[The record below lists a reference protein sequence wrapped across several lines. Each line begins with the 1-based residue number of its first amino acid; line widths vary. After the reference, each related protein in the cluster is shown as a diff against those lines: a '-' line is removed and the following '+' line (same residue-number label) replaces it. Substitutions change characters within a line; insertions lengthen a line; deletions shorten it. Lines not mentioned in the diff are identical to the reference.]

1 MWLRRSKSRI
11 RLHNASSPKFAC
23 SSFKDLRLLLSEED
37 SNCSNNKIST
47 GDGDIALDSS
57 TPYIR
62 KPSIC
67 HRVRS
72 ANFLL
77 RTLSLQSDHQESKP
91 YREEV
96 QVPVPV
102 PSPLSENVAADVK
115 SESVIRIP
123 RADNT
128 IVVYFTSLRVVRH
141 TYEDCKTVL
150 MILGAFHVFVDER
163 DVSMDS
169 VYIDELQRIFGES
182 DKSKLTLP
190 RVFIGGRYIGG
201 AEEVRQLHESG
212 ELKKYLQGLLP
223 ADACV
228 CEACGGYRFILCQDC
243 YGSHKYYSDK
253 YGFKSCTSCNEN
265 GLVRCPSCSCASF

>member
-23 SSFKDLRLLLSEED
+23 SSLKDIQILLSEED
-37 SNCSNNKIST
+37 SGYRYNKISA
-47 GDGDIALDSS
+47 GDGDIALDSP

-72 ANFLL
+72 SNFLL
-77 RTLSLQSDHQESKP
+77 RTLSLLPDHSESKP
-91 YREEV
+91 YGDEG
-96 QVPVPV
+96 QVPA
-102 PSPLSENVAADVK
+102 PLPENVAADVK
-115 SESVIRIP
+115 SEPVIRIP
-123 RADNT
+123 RAEN
-128 IVVYFTSLRVVRH
+128 IIMVYFTSLRILRH
-141 TYEDCKTVL
+141 TFEDCKTVL
-150 MILGAFHVFVDER
+150 TILRSFNVLVDER

-169 VYIDELQRIFGES
+169 GYIKELQKIFGEPE
-182 DKSKLTLP
+182 KSKLTLP

-223 ADACV
+223 ADARG
-228 CEACGGYRFILCQDC
+228 CEACGGYRFILCQEC
-243 YGSHKYYSDK
+243 NGSHKYYSEK
-253 YGFKSCTSCNEN
+253 CGFKSCTSCNEN
-265 GLVRCPSCSCASF
+265 GLTRCPSCSCASF

>member
-11 RLHNASSPKFAC
+11 RLHNASSPKFTC

-37 SNCSNNKIST
+37 SICSNNKIST
-47 GDGDIALDSS
+47 GDGDIAIDSP

-77 RTLSLQSDHQESKP
+77 RTLSLPPDHQESKP
-91 YREEV
+91 YREDV
-96 QVPVPV
+96 QVPV
-102 PSPLSENVAADVK
+102 PLSENVAADVK

-123 RADNT
+123 RAENT

-141 TYEDCKTVL
+141 TFEDCKTVL
-150 MILGAFHVFVDER
+150 TILGAFRVFVDER
-163 DVSMDS
+163 DVSMDT
-169 VYIDELQRIFGES
+169 VYIEELQRIFGES
-182 DKSKLTLP
+182 DKSKLNLP
-190 RVFIGGRYIGG
+190 RVFIGGSYIGG

-223 ADACV
+223 ANACV

-243 YGSHKYYSDK
+243 YGSHKYYSEK
-253 YGFKSCTSCNEN
+253 CGFKSCTSCNEN

>member
-1 MWLRRSKSRI
+1 MWLRRSKSRF
-11 RLHNASSPKFAC
+11 RLHDASSPKFAC
-23 SSFKDLRLLLSEED
+23 SSFKDIQGLLSENEN
-37 SNCSNNKIST
+37 NCSNNKSS
-47 GDGDIALDSS
+47 GGGDITLDSP

-77 RTLSLQSDHQESKP
+77 RTLSLPPVAEAKP
-91 YREEV
+91 YRDEV
-96 QVPVPV
+96 PT
-102 PSPLSENVAADVK
+102 PLSENVAADVK
-115 SESVIRIP
+115 SDPVIRIP
-123 RADNT
+123 RAENT

-141 TYEDCKTVL
+141 TFEDCKTVL
-150 MILGAFHVFVDER
+150 TILRAFHVFVDER

-169 VYIDELQRIFGES
+169 GYIGELQRIFGES
-182 DKSKLTLP
+182 EKSKLTLP

-228 CEACGGYRFILCQDC
+228 CEACGGYRFILCQEC
-243 YGSHKYYSDK
+243 NGSRKYYSEK
-253 YGFKSCTSCNEN
+253 GGFKSCTSCNEN
-265 GLVRCPSCSCASF
+265 GLIRCPSCSCASF